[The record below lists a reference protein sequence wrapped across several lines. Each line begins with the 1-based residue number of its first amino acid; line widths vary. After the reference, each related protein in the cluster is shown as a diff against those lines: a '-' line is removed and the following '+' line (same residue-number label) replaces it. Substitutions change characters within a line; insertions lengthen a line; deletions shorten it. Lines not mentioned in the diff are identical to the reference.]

1 MKIILPNGNIQ
12 DTDFP
17 LSIIRHSASHI
28 LAQPFILPKDQALK
42 LTKERNEP
50 YKVELI
56 QDLQLMCLL
65 VFTAPPLNHLAY
77 MV

>member
-42 LTKERNEP
+42 LT
-50 YKVELI
+50 
-56 QDLQLMCLL
+56 
-65 VFTAPPLNHLAY
+65 
-77 MV
+77 

>member
-1 MKIILPNGNIQ
+1 ML
-12 DTDFP
+12 F
-17 LSIIRHSASHI
+17 RSASHI

-56 QDLQLMCLL
+56 QDLPVDVPISFYQHRL
-65 VFTAPPLNHLAY
+65 
-77 MV
+77 

>member
-17 LSIIRHSASHI
+17 LSIIRQSASHI

-56 QDLQLMCLL
+56 QDLPVDVPISFYQHRL
-65 VFTAPPLNHLAY
+65 
-77 MV
+77 